1 VADTSDQPV
10 GQPEMKAAID
20 RMAWHEGGVTLDGT
34 RFRVGVVGDA
44 EHALL
49 RLEPEAIAPD
59 ELILMKPRWELERY
73 VELVETLRPR
83 RIVELGIWLGGGVAF
98 LALLANP
105 DKHVAIDIRPD
116 AGQQFAT
123 WLESHNDAVRPYF
136 GVDQADAAN
145 LRTIVTDEFADDPL
159 DLVIDDASHLLGP
172 TRASFNAL
180 FPLLRR
186 GGAYVIEDWVGV
198 LEFERAAA
206 QDPAVEERV
215 RHRAAELAERWEQMT
230 LTRLVFE
237 IVLASACTDLV
248 DDISIRRH
256 SVTVTKG
263 SEQPNP
269 EVFDVAR
276 CHLGLGRR
284 VLGDASESK
293 A

>member
-1 VADTSDQPV
+1 VAESSDQLV
-10 GQPEMKAAID
+10 GQPETKAAID

-34 RFRVGVVGDA
+34 RFQLGVVGDA
-44 EHALL
+44 EHAVL
-49 RLEPEAIAPD
+49 RLESEAIAPD
-59 ELILMKPRWELERY
+59 ELMLQKPRWELERY
-73 VELVETLRPR
+73 VELVKTLRPR
-83 RIVELGIWLGGGVAF
+83 RIVELGIWLGGSVAF

-116 AGQQFAT
+116 AGKKFAT
-123 WLESHNDAVRPYF
+123 WLESHNDVVRPYF
-136 GVDQADAAN
+136 GVDQGDATR
-145 LRTIVTDEFADDPL
+145 LRTIIADEFADDPL

-172 TRASFNAL
+172 TRTSFNAL

-186 GGAYVIEDWVGV
+186 GGVYVIEDWVGV
-198 LEFERAAA
+198 HEFERAAA
-206 QDPAVEERV
+206 KDPAVEERV

-269 EVFDVAR
+269 EVFDIAR
-276 CHLGLGRR
+276 CQLGLGRR
-284 VLGDASESK
+284 VLGDAWESN

>member
-1 VADTSDQPV
+1 
-10 GQPEMKAAID
+10 MKAAID
-20 RMAWHEGGVTLDGT
+20 RIAWHEGGVTLGGT
-34 RFRVGVVGDA
+34 RFQVGVVGD
-44 EHALL
+44 ERHAVL
-49 RLEPEAIAPD
+49 RHEPEAIAPD
-59 ELILMKPRWELERY
+59 ELILIKPRWELERY

-83 RIVELGIWLGGGVAF
+83 RIVELGIWLGGSVAF

-105 DKHVAIDIRPD
+105 EKHVAIDIRPD
-116 AGQQFAT
+116 AGQKFAT
-123 WLESHNDAVRPYF
+123 WLESHKDAVRPYF
-136 GVDQADAAN
+136 RVDQADAAK
-145 LRTIVTDEFADDPL
+145 LRTIMTDEFADDPL

-172 TRASFNAL
+172 TRTSFNAL

-186 GGAYVIEDWVGV
+186 GGVYVIEDWVGV
-198 LEFERAAA
+198 HEFERAAG

-215 RHRAAELAERWEQMT
+215 RRKAAELADRWEQMT

-263 SEQPNP
+263 SEQPDP
-269 EVFDVAR
+269 EVFDIAQ

-284 VLGDASESK
+284 VLGDAWESN